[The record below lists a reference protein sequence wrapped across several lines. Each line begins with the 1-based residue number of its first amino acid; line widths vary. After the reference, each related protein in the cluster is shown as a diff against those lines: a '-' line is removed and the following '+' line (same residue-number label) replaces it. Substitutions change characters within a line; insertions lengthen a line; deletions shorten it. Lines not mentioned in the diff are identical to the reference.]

1 MNKERNRYEVRFIGP
16 PPELELNFFSCGKVI
31 HIYDTSQWFM
41 FYSE

>member
-1 MNKERNRYEVRFIGP
+1 MSTTSMKQDFIGSSRNF
-16 PPELELNFFSCGKVI
+16 ELEFLFHAVKLV